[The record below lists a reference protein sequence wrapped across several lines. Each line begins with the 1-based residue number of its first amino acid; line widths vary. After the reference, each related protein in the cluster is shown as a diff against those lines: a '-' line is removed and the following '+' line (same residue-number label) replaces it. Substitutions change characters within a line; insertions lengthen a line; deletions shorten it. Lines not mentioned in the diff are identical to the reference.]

1 MFVVSASAPTWR
13 LNDKASFMATV
24 PFVISKVPSPLLVTL
39 AGVVAPMLLAFVNSA
54 AILLYASVDVIEPA
68 GAVVPAVPAVRVILS
83 PVVKPVPPI
92 VIPAYVPV
100 SPATSGV
107 LVVLPFLYHPL
118 VFPAVPS
125 L

>member
-1 MFVVSASAPTWR
+1 
-13 LNDKASFMATV
+13 MATV

-39 AGVVAPMLLAFVNSA
+39 AAVSAPMLLAFFNSA

-68 GAVVPAVPAVRVILS
+68 GAVVPAVPAVRVIVS

-92 VIPAYVPV
+92 VTPSYVPV

-107 LVVLPFLYHPL
+107 LVALPFLYHPL
-118 VFPAVPS
+118 VFPAAVPS